1 MAISAEQLGQRLR
14 TARGQISQDAAASEI
29 GVSRSAISLMESG
42 QRQVTT
48 IELSRLATLYGRPIE
63 WFVNPNA
70 DLESA
75 DPVQALFRQ
84 DPKLA
89 ASTAQAQVGR
99 CVQLFR
105 DAASLLRLLGREPA
119 SASMRHDL
127 PAPRS
132 TGMAIDQGQSIA
144 AQERRRLGIGIT
156 PIRDL
161 AGLISDQGV
170 WVATLALPGHLS
182 GVFLNGKD
190 FGVAVIANATQDP
203 RRGRFSLAH
212 EYGHALMDRDQPASV
227 TQTSNRKDTREQ
239 RANAFAAAFLMPAD
253 GVREV
258 LYSMG
263 KGHASRRE
271 EAAPDA
277 LSDEDGIRGELR
289 APPRSQTVTVAD
301 AALLAEHFGVSYPA
315 AVWRLLG
322 VGAIGVGEKDI
333 LLAQTIA
340 ANRYIRAV
348 RDFMPDEG
356 QANPGCDADV
366 RWRIFPLAIEA
377 WRRELITSGRLVEI
391 GRSLGFSDAD
401 DILGMAEALSG
412 G

>member
-48 IELSRLATLYGRPIE
+48 IELSRLATLYGRRIE

-170 WVATLALPGHLS
+170 WAATLALPGHLS

-190 FGVAVIANATQDP
+190 I
-203 RRGRFSLAH
+203 
-212 EYGHALMDRDQPASV
+212 
-227 TQTSNRKDTREQ
+227 
-239 RANAFAAAFLMPAD
+239 
-253 GVREV
+253 
-258 LYSMG
+258 
-263 KGHASRRE
+263 
-271 EAAPDA
+271 
-277 LSDEDGIRGELR
+277 
-289 APPRSQTVTVAD
+289 
-301 AALLAEHFGVSYPA
+301 
-315 AVWRLLG
+315 
-322 VGAIGVGEKDI
+322 
-333 LLAQTIA
+333 
-340 ANRYIRAV
+340 
-348 RDFMPDEG
+348 
-356 QANPGCDADV
+356 
-366 RWRIFPLAIEA
+366 
-377 WRRELITSGRLVEI
+377 
-391 GRSLGFSDAD
+391 
-401 DILGMAEALSG
+401 
-412 G
+412 